1 MEEKR
6 LAEQAVKGNQEAFCE
21 LYDLYKDRLF
31 RYAFYRLGDAA
42 SAEDAVSDS
51 VLDAWKSIGALRNP
65 RAFSPWIFRILNVKC
80 SKQLQRMI
88 SEKEN
93 LARYYRERNQTLPDS
108 SLALELTE
116 ALGILAEDEREIVL
130 LSVVAGLKSREI
142 ASVFECSSG
151 TVRSK
156 LSRSLLKMR
165 KYLEMQS

>member
-6 LAEQAVKGNQEAFCE
+6 LAELAVKGDQEAFCE

-42 SAEDAVSDS
+42 SAEDAVSES

-65 RAFSPWIFRILNVKC
+65 SAFPPWIFRILKGKC
-80 SKQLQRMI
+80 LKQLKRI
-88 SEKEN
+88 ITEKEN
-93 LARYYRERNQTLPDS
+93 LAHYYRERNQVMPDS
-108 SLALELTE
+108 SLALELAE
-116 ALGILAEDEREIVL
+116 ALDILAEDEREIVL

-142 ASVFECSSG
+142 ASVFGFSAG

>member
-1 MEEKR
+1 M
-6 LAEQAVKGNQEAFCE
+6 
-21 LYDLYKDRLF
+21 
-31 RYAFYRLGDAA
+31 
-42 SAEDAVSDS
+42 
-51 VLDAWKSIGALRNP
+51 
-65 RAFSPWIFRILNVKC
+65 
-80 SKQLQRMI
+80 
-88 SEKEN
+88 
-93 LARYYRERNQTLPDS
+93 PDS